1 MGYSVMRTIFLTIL
15 FIFISSNAFAVTIH
29 DTYEF
34 AAVAQTAS
42 LSGPFTTNNDNV
54 NNSNPAPITDNSIAT
69 YLLQNSNGNASIEI
83 TSFRTDDGSTVDI
96 YLGTGIDLSIFFLG
110 DVYPHIFDLQLSSNG
125 SVSELVTFNSR
136 THTNWTYT
144 EMCLDMDSS
153 NKCESESP
161 VDVPIFVMDIDLNND
176 DLLNDFIAQNPIN
189 SLTMNI
195 NNVSAVPSLIGA
207 HHLAPVP
214 LPLPIVLF
222 SSGLALLGFVGRR
235 KK

>member
-1 MGYSVMRTIFLTIL
+1 MKKIYLTIL
-15 FIFISSNAFAVTIH
+15 LILISSNAFAVTIH

-42 LSGPFTTNNDNV
+42 LSGPYTTNYGDV
-54 NNSNPAPITDNSIAT
+54 NNSNPVPITDNSIAT
-69 YLLQNSNGNASIEI
+69 YLLQNSTGNASIKI
-83 TSFRTDDGSTVDI
+83 NSFRTDDDSTVDI
-96 YLGTGIDLSIFFLG
+96 YLGAGIDLSIFFLG
-110 DVYPHIFDLQLSSNG
+110 DVYPHIFDLQLSSDG

-153 NKCESESP
+153 SKCESGSP
-161 VDVPIFVMDIDLNND
+161 VDVPIFVMDIDLNSY
-176 DLLNDFIAQNPIN
+176 DLLNDFIGLNPI
-189 SLTMNI
+189 SSITMNI

-214 LPLPIVLF
+214 LPLPVVLF
-222 SSGLALLGFVGRR
+222 GSGLAFLGFVGRR
-235 KK
+235 QKK